1 MKNVCSHLLGLLNKY
16 KIRCSI
22 FISSFYFILLKTR
35 VLCRSVTLSS
45 KFHISLCCIF
55 PLRCGT
61 TEEKSAVYRSKNRA
75 WKNKFFN
82 AYIMLCFNKRFNF
95 SSKLYTLF
103 EIHYQQMYRE
113 WQLMSKQTKFY
124 ICIPLKKSRNIKIWC
139 VLDAM
144 KRFLTLALD
153 REHIEWAYIFQL
165 YGIPREKE
173 KKGDTS
179 VATYDV
185 CKR

>member
-1 MKNVCSHLLGLLNKY
+1 
-16 KIRCSI
+16 
-22 FISSFYFILLKTR
+22 
-35 VLCRSVTLSS
+35 
-45 KFHISLCCIF
+45 
-55 PLRCGT
+55 
-61 TEEKSAVYRSKNRA
+61 
-75 WKNKFFN
+75 
-82 AYIMLCFNKRFNF
+82 
-95 SSKLYTLF
+95 
-103 EIHYQQMYRE
+103 MYRE